1 MTPPSGLWGFLL
13 RVAAQA
19 TWARTEPTALARQVA
34 TYPRTVIEGT
44 LGLPGVIQE
53 VVTVELQQD
62 PPHPTS
68 EVSWAVGQPTPWNK
82 N

>member
-1 MTPPSGLWGFLL
+1 MTPPSGLWGFLP

-62 PPHPTS
+62 PPHPRS